1 MRNRPSSYTRTN
13 FTSDRLITEFEKT
26 VLMSRNPDDPMEEDL
41 DGGDVDGFDDRIDRV
56 IESRYREKLEKDPAI
71 YSTLETVF
79 DEKTRLILFKY
90 IQNGLIDEVGGAIST
105 GKEANVYF
113 CPGDPP
119 LACKIY
125 RIDSPAFRKMKQYVE
140 GDYRFKRYKSSRVG
154 FIQEWA
160 KKEFKNLKRL
170 REVGVS
176 VPKPIEVERNVLFL
190 EFLGDG
196 EAVLPKLVEVDI
208 ERPAEL
214 YKEIMAAIRKMYREA
229 KLVHGDLSPFNVLF
243 NIRKR
248 EYYIIDVSQSVLHD
262 HPEAETFL
270 LRDITNMNNYFES
283 MGVNVIELAK
293 LYKWVTGEDADEGT
307 ILRLLHE
314 SSN

>member
-1 MRNRPSSYTRTN
+1 
-13 FTSDRLITEFEKT
+13 
-26 VLMSRNPDDPMEEDL
+26 
-41 DGGDVDGFDDRIDRV
+41 
-56 IESRYREKLEKDPAI
+56 
-71 YSTLETVF
+71 
-79 DEKTRLILFKY
+79 
-90 IQNGLIDEVGGAIST
+90 
-105 GKEANVYF
+105 
-113 CPGDPP
+113 
-119 LACKIY
+119 
-125 RIDSPAFRKMKQYVE
+125 MKQYVE